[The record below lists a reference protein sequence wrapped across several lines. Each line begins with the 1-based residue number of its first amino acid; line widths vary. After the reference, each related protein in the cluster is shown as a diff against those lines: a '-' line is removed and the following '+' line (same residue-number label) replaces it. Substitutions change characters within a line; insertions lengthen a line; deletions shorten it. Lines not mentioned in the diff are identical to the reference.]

1 MSKTCGDTARY
12 YRIRSQR
19 NRKRA
24 KVQELRKEIEARK
37 ASANGGAEPPAK

>member
-12 YRIRSQR
+12 YRLRAQR

-24 KVQELRKEIEARK
+24 RVQELRKAIEARK
-37 ASANGGAEPPAK
+37 TFRDSEPVTK